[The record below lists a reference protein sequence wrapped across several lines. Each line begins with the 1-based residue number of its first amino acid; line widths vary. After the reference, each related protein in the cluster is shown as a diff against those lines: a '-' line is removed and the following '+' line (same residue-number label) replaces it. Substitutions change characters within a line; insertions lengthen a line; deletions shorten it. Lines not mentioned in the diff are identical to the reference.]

1 LAARQALVIVPA
13 IPAEEVIMLSTAH
26 LTRRA
31 LLGGGIVLLA
41 AAPAVA
47 ALDLKIGVIGAG
59 RIGGTL
65 AKLWAEAG
73 YKVMISARTL
83 DEVQKLAAEI
93 GHGVTA
99 GTPGQAAAFGDVVL
113 ISVPYGA
120 LPQVGKDNAAQ
131 LKGKIVL
138 DTCNPYVGRDGEM
151 AKEALEKGTG
161 AINPTYLPGVR
172 LVRAFNQVSAASL
185 ASEAHRAGEKIGVP
199 LAADDKQA
207 LDVAKQLVTDAGF
220 DPVVV
225 GGLSTAKRFDPGTPA
240 YHTMTARELRAI
252 LGIKS

>member
-1 LAARQALVIVPA
+1 MPPRK
-13 IPAEEVIMLSTAH
+13 H

-31 LLGGGIVLLA
+31 LLGSSVAFAALA
-41 AAPAVA
+41 PAWAAPH
-47 ALDLKIGVIGAG
+47 LKIGVIGAG

-83 DEVQKLAAEI
+83 DEVQKLAAGI

-99 GTPGQAAAFGDVVL
+99 GTPQQAAAFGDVVL

-131 LKGKIVL
+131 IKGKIVL
-138 DTCNPYVGRDGEM
+138 DTCNPYIGRDGEM

-161 AINPTYLPGVR
+161 AVNPTYLPGTK

-199 LAADDKQA
+199 LAADDKAA
-207 LDVAKQLVTDAGF
+207 LEVAQQLVRDAGF

-225 GGLSTAKRFDPGTPA
+225 GGLSTARRFDPGTPA
-240 YHTMTARELRAI
+240 YHTLTARELRAI
-252 LGIKS
+252 LGLKS

>member
-1 LAARQALVIVPA
+1 
-13 IPAEEVIMLSTAH
+13 MLPRKN

-31 LLGGGIVLLA
+31 ALCGGITIAAMAPALA
-41 AAPAVA
+41 A
-47 ALDLKIGVIGAG
+47 LNIKIGVIGAG

-83 DEVQKLAAEI
+83 EEVQKLAAQI

-99 GTPGQAAAFGDVVL
+99 GTTQQAAAFGDVVL

-138 DTCNPYVGRDGEM
+138 DTCNPYIGRDGEM
-151 AKEALEKGTG
+151 ARAALEKGTG
-161 AINPTYLPGVR
+161 VVNPTYLPGTK
-172 LVRAFNQVSAASL
+172 LVRAFNQVSAAAL
-185 ASEAHRAGEKIGVP
+185 ASEAHRSGEKIGVP
-199 LAADDKQA
+199 LAGDDKAA
-207 LDVAKQLVTDAGF
+207 LDTARQLVIDAGF

-225 GGLSTAKRFDPGTPA
+225 GGLSTAKSFDQGAPA
-240 YHTMTARELRAI
+240 YRTLTARELREI
-252 LGIKS
+252 LKIKG

>member
-1 LAARQALVIVPA
+1 MIMTTWLRLARRSLLGSGLTLAALPA
-13 IPAEEVIMLSTAH
+13 
-26 LTRRA
+26 
-31 LLGGGIVLLA
+31 LA
-41 AAPAVA
+41 APN
-47 ALDLKIGVIGAG
+47 LKIGVIGAG

-73 YKVMISARTL
+73 YRVMISARTV

-99 GTPGQAAAFGDVVL
+99 GTPQQAAAFGDVVL

-138 DTCNPYVGRDGEM
+138 DTCNPYVSRDGDM

-161 AINPTYLPGVR
+161 AVNPTYLPGTR
-172 LVRAFNQVSAASL
+172 LVRAFNQVSAAAL
-185 ASEAHRAGEKIGVP
+185 ASEAHRSGEKIGVP
-199 LAADDKQA
+199 LASDDKQA
-207 LDVAKQLVTDAGF
+207 LATAEQLVRDAGF

-225 GGLSTAKRFDPGTPA
+225 GGLSSAKRFDPGTPA
-240 YHTMTARELRAI
+240 YHTLTARELRTI
-252 LGIKS
+252 LGLKT

>member
-1 LAARQALVIVPA
+1 
-13 IPAEEVIMLSTAH
+13 MLPRKN

-31 LLGGGIVLLA
+31 ALCGGITIAAMAPALA
-41 AAPAVA
+41 A
-47 ALDLKIGVIGAG
+47 LNIKIGVIGAG

-83 DEVQKLAAEI
+83 EEVQKLAAQI

-99 GTPGQAAAFGDVVL
+99 GTTQQAAAFGDVVL

-138 DTCNPYVGRDGEM
+138 DTCNPYIGRDGEM
-151 AKEALEKGTG
+151 ARAALEKGTG
-161 AINPTYLPGVR
+161 VVNPTYLPGTK
-172 LVRAFNQVSAASL
+172 LVRAFNQVSAAAL
-185 ASEAHRAGEKIGVP
+185 ASEAHRSGEKIGVP
-199 LAADDKQA
+199 LAGDDKAA
-207 LDVAKQLVTDAGF
+207 LDTAKQLVIDAGF

-240 YHTMTARELRAI
+240 YHTLTARELRAI
-252 LGIKS
+252 LGIKP

>member
-1 LAARQALVIVPA
+1 MPSRK
-13 IPAEEVIMLSTAH
+13 H
-26 LTRRA
+26 LTRRGMLA
-31 LLGGGIVLLA
+31 GCIALA
-41 AAPAVA
+41 AANPAQA
-47 ALDLKIGVIGAG
+47 APGLKIGVIGAG

-65 AKLWAEAG
+65 ARLWAEAG
-73 YKVMISARTL
+73 YKVMVSARTL

-99 GTPGQAAAFGDVVL
+99 GTPQQAAAFGDVVV

-120 LPQVGKDNAAQ
+120 LPQVGKDNADK

-138 DTCNPYVGRDGEM
+138 DTCNPYLSRDGEM
-151 AKEALEKGTG
+151 AREALEKGTG
-161 AINPTYLPGVR
+161 LIDPTYLPGTR
-172 LVRAFNQVSAASL
+172 LVRAFNQVSAAAL

-199 LAADDKQA
+199 LASDDKQA
-207 LDVAKQLVTDAGF
+207 LDLARQLVTDAGF

-240 YHTMTARELRAI
+240 YHTLTARELRTI